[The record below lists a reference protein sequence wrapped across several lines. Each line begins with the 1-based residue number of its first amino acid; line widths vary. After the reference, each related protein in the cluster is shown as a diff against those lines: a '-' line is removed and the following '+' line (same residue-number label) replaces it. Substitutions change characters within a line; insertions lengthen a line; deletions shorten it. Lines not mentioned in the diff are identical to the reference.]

1 MTLYVRQYAS
11 TTRPL
16 TRPIPYFAHETLFNK
31 WTNTKIWNLKIH
43 NKLCVFSNT
52 HTVHTK
58 LNVKSFLYTI
68 NASISTPPIG
78 LIFVMNVQLYV
89 GKTKILIFGRL
100 IYHWSKQHEKLCHG
114 YLKPCSIDRDLD
126 RKWRYQEWRGQN
138 VAQPFRGPG
147 GLRFGWLV
155 DTYVAS

>member
-16 TRPIPYFAHETLFNK
+16 TRPIPYIAHETIFNK

-100 IYHWSKQHEKLCHG
+100 IYTRFFIWHFWYNIRPCTTIKAIIWFLWKKMYWWVFVFHWMIKATWK
-114 YLKPCSIDRDLD
+114 
-126 RKWRYQEWRGQN
+126 
-138 VAQPFRGPG
+138 
-147 GLRFGWLV
+147 
-155 DTYVAS
+155 VASWLSKTMFYW